1 MRFRSSNFAMMSS
14 PVRAIRAPSLN
25 PAVSSGVLPAKLW
38 LCPVDTPEVAP
49 NMKAMRTH
57 LLHRSTRIVT
67 AYDLPFLFTFF
78 RPYFRSAERKV
89 KSSAR
94 YCDPSPHNHEAHVLH
109 RLDIQAQEKDIRF
122 SWTFRQSASRSPL
135 SLRGKQ
141 KTRQIALY
149 SCISTWPHSQG
160 GVERRPLG
168 RVCRRNRASRR
179 MCHQFLR
186 EFNNS
191 LDRADN

>member
-78 RPYFRSAERKV
+78 RPYFRSAER
-89 KSSAR
+89 
-94 YCDPSPHNHEAHVLH
+94 
-109 RLDIQAQEKDIRF
+109 
-122 SWTFRQSASRSPL
+122 RSEEHTSEL
-135 SLRGKQ
+135 QSLRH
-141 KTRQIALY
+141 L
-149 SCISTWPHSQG
+149 
-160 GVERRPLG
+160 
-168 RVCRRNRASRR
+168 VCR
-179 MCHQFLR
+179 LLL
-186 EFNNS
+186 EKKK
-191 LDRADN
+191 

>member
-78 RPYFRSAERKV
+78 RPYRSEEHT
-89 KSSAR
+89 S
-94 YCDPSPHNHEAHVLH
+94 EL
-109 RLDIQAQEKDIRF
+109 
-122 SWTFRQSASRSPL
+122 QS
-135 SLRGKQ
+135 RGH
-141 KTRQIALY
+141 L
-149 SCISTWPHSQG
+149 
-160 GVERRPLG
+160 
-168 RVCRRNRASRR
+168 VCR
-179 MCHQFLR
+179 L
-186 EFNNS
+186 
-191 LDRADN
+191 LL